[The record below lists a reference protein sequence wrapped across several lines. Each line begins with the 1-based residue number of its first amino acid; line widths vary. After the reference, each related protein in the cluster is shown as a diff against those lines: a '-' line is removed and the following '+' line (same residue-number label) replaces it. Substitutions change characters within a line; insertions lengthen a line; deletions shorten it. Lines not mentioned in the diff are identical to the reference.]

1 MVGLGRQKDF
11 HRWWWWPQ
19 TTTKR
24 WEWTGHVKALSATCP
39 KNLGPELFPSH
50 FGGASLACQPIS
62 NNLTFNKMAQ
72 NHETLWSVPG
82 SQKKMIHSKTPKKKT
97 SLGPLYIFVHPKK
110 GMSRR
115 TGSPTLS
122 RDFCTRLCMSCN
134 LNAPGVNGGGWW
146 RHVTYLHL
154 YTRKTPNRFGFL
166 PKPTGV
172 FEWIM
177 KVPKKDGAPL
187 LKYVYIWMDDFSHC
201 YIQGFGQPKNQ
212 KRI

>member
-1 MVGLGRQKDF
+1 MSKESRAEAVSAAFWRCFPGM
-11 HRWWWWPQ
+11 PSNSQ
-19 TTTKR
+19 TT
-24 WEWTGHVKALSATCP
+24 WP
-39 KNLGPELFPSH
+39 
-50 FGGASLACQPIS
+50 
-62 NNLTFNKMAQ
+62 LTEMAQ
-72 NHETLWSVPG
+72 NHETLR
-82 SQKKMIHSKTPKKKT
+82 QFRDRKKWFNKNPPKKIH
-97 SLGPLYIFVHPKK
+97 LWGHLYIFVHPKK

-212 KRI
+212 QRI